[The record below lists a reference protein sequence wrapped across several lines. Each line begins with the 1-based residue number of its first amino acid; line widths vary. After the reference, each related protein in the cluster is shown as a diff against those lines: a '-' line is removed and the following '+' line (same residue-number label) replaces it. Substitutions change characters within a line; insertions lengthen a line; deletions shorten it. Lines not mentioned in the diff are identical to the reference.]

1 MVWVVTEAPVE
12 SRGAGDSGG
21 AAALAPEGLMMAAL
35 EATAELEVAEDVVD
49 MAEEGAVVQA
59 SVSSLR
65 AAHPRWVREIS
76 TPWGARAR
84 EELPW

>member
-1 MVWVVTEAPVE
+1 ME

-21 AAALAPEGLMMAAL
+21 AAALAPEELMMVAL

-65 AAHPRWVREIS
+65 AAHPRWVRETS
-76 TPWGARAR
+76 TP
-84 EELPW
+84 